1 MVDVSQTSK
10 AQQPESIRSVF
21 RRNAGLADDKAAA
34 PDKASGDETARRV
47 HDTVSLSDGAQKI
60 VNLQR
65 GNVLADEARS
75 RTVDK
80 DYASF
85 LGDSMSDIR
94 RIGKLFNGTFMSFF
108 KQLRG
113 G

>member
-1 MVDVSQTSK
+1 MVDVSQSNN

-21 RRNAGLADDKAAA
+21 RRHAGIADKQG
-34 PDKASGDETARRV
+34 GDTEAGRQV
-47 HDTVSLSDGAQKI
+47 HDTVTLSDSAQKI

-65 GNVLADEARS
+65 GNVLADEART

-80 DYASF
+80 DYAGF

-94 RIGKLFNGTFMSFF
+94 RISKLFNGTFMSFF